1 MRRDVLFRRNLEAIA
16 GRHDA
21 GDFIG
26 SLADRCIYGLGYRAG
41 ICQLPLELYHLRLA
55 LLDVGYAGQFIVF
68 IVVSGIL
75 FVFGRRFADRVTEKQ
90 PPGIGAD
97 RFVDQDG
104 IVLEK
109 IDPATNTGSVR
120 VGQDEWRAISETGD
134 IIPAGVPIKVTQI
147 DGTRAVVKTIE
158 KEES

>member
-1 MRRDVLFRRNLEAIA
+1 MNFEIWWIWMALAAAFLIGEILTA
-16 GRHDA
+16 GFFLIFLSVGA
-21 GDFIG
+21 
-26 SLADRCIYGLGYRAG
+26 AAAG
-41 ICQLPLELYHLRLA
+41 ILA

-109 IDPATNTGSVR
+109 VDNTNNTGSVR
-120 VGQDEWRAISETGD
+120 VGQDEWRAISESGE
-134 IIPAGVPIKVTQI
+134 ILPEGARIRVTQI
-147 DGTRAVVKTIE
+147 DGTRAVVKTID

>member
-1 MRRDVLFRRNLEAIA
+1 MKFEIWWIWMGLAAAFLIGEIFTA
-16 GRHDA
+16 GFFLIFLSVGA
-21 GDFIG
+21 
-26 SLADRCIYGLGYRAG
+26 AAAG
-41 ICQLPLELYHLRLA
+41 ILA

-75 FVFGRRFADRVTEKQ
+75 FVFGRRYADRVTEKQ

-97 RFVDQDG
+97 RFVDQEG

-109 IDPATNTGSVR
+109 IDNATNAGSVR
-120 VGQDEWRAISETGD
+120 IGQDEWRAISETGD
-134 IIPAGVPIKVTQI
+134 ILPEGTRIRVTQI

-158 KEES
+158 QEES